1 MIGTRYVCTTCGSD
15 LFAQWREGDGYRC
28 RKCGGY
34 TPMSAMGLPNGWSAR
49 PPLDGTWTSP
59 GYRSANTRALAAMW
73 LLVVVILITAAA
85 AVVALRLLPYFNGR
99 SGGYFPGDAVTLAD
113 LLALLG
119 ALQTIAMVVTGL
131 AFVAW
136 LSRAVEATP
145 ALGLGT
151 PSRSP
156 REAIGWWFV
165 PIANLFIPFQII
177 RDLHRRVSLGRGGTG
192 LIVTWWVFFMVTLTF
207 DRLLGGASGSVLN
220 EATNDPW
227 STIRVFLVLT
237 TVSEIGLAVS
247 GVLGVFVI
255 DGARRAQLARAAAVG
270 AVDVSSQAVA
280 WSAQVVSP
288 QVPQPTVPAA
298 VPPAVAPLPAPAS
311 PPSDAAN
318 ASEGYCPRCGRPRSA
333 DGSSSL
339 RFCRG
344 CGLDFDAVS

>member
-1 MIGTRYVCTTCGSD
+1 
-15 LFAQWREGDGYRC
+15 
-28 RKCGGY
+28 
-34 TPMSAMGLPNGWSAR
+34 MS
-49 PPLDGTWTSP
+49 
-59 GYRSANTRALAAMW
+59 
-73 LLVVVILITAAA
+73 LLVAVILITAGA
-85 AVVALRLLPYFNGR
+85 AVVALRLIPYFNGF
-99 SGGYFPGDAVTLAD
+99 SGGYLPEDAANLAD
-113 LLALLG
+113 LLALVG
-119 ALQTIAMVVTGL
+119 ALQEIAMIVTGL

-165 PIANLFIPFQII
+165 PIVNLVIPFQIV
-177 RDLHRRVSLGRGGTG
+177 RDLHRRVSLGAGGAG
-192 LIVTWWVFFMVTLTF
+192 LIVAWWVLFMVTLTF
-207 DRLLGGASGSVLN
+207 DRFLGGISGSVLD
-220 EATNDPW
+220 AGANDPW
-227 STIRVFLVLT
+227 STIRIVLLLT
-237 TVSEIGLAVS
+237 AVSEIGLAVS

-255 DGARRAQLARAAAVG
+255 DGMRRAQLARAAAVR

-280 WSAQVVSP
+280 WSAQAMP
-288 QVPQPTVPAA
+288 PPVPQQTVPTA
-298 VPPAVAPLPAPAS
+298 VPPAVAPSPAPAS
-311 PPSDAAN
+311 VPSDAVN